1 MKRYNEAI
9 VKDTEDFKKDLQGKQ
24 VEEAQRKEGLTRGR
38 GEDGEDFSEYSGEGL
53 SNGEAEEGGDFMGS
67 GEMQKEQ
74 QKIEVKNEPAAS
86 AGKIETDADYSKIE
100 TGTTGSNRNKD
111 YKQEKAGSAE
121 SEKTKE
127 TNMRNPE

>member
-9 VKDTEDFKKDLQGKQ
+9 VKDTEDFKQDIEGKE
-24 VEEAQRKEGLTRGR
+24 VKEEQRKEGLTRGR
-38 GEDGEDFSEYSGEGL
+38 GEDGEDFSEYSDEGL

-67 GEMQKEQ
+67 GEMNKEQ
-74 QKIEVKNEPAAS
+74 RKMEVKNEPVAS
-86 AGKIETDADYSKIE
+86 AGKIASDPDHSKIE